1 MLCLNAKIREV
12 SCVSVIL
19 RLNCKKEVA
28 AEVVRALTVENKV
41 RLMSVQGKRQ
51 QTMYARRI

>member
-1 MLCLNAKIREV
+1 MLGLNAEIREV

-19 RLNCKKEVA
+19 RLNRKKEVA

-41 RLMSVQGKRQ
+41 QLMFVQGKR
-51 QTMYARRI
+51 

>member
-1 MLCLNAKIREV
+1 MLCLNAEIREV

-28 AEVVRALTVENKV
+28 AEVVRAVTVENKV
-41 RLMSVQGKRQ
+41 QLMFVQGKR
-51 QTMYARRI
+51 

>member
-1 MLCLNAKIREV
+1 MLCLNAKIQEV

-28 AEVVRALTVENKV
+28 AVVVRAVTVENKV
-41 RLMSVQGKRQ
+41 RLMFVQGKR
-51 QTMYARRI
+51 